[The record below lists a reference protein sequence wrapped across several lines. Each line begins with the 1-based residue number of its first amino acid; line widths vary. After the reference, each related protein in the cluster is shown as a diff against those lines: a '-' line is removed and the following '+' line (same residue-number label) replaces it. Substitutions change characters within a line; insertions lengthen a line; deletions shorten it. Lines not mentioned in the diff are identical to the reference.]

1 VSTDRAETPG
11 AEGRL
16 TTRTY
21 WDHSWRGAS
30 DGRRRVKR
38 LRRLE
43 ALDWQFG
50 QLLLRAVDRAKRGDQ
65 PVRVLEIGCANS
77 IWLPFLA
84 REAHADVVG
93 VDFSERG
100 CDLARQNLA
109 AEGCTGS
116 IVCADFFEYRQ
127 HAVPPFD
134 LVVSFGLIEHF
145 EDVAGVLRSMGSLLR
160 PGGVLFA
167 SVPNLGGLYG
177 RMQTLVDAEVLRQ
190 HLVLGAL
197 ELSAH
202 ARDAGLVDVETGYVG
217 GAPRLSALNFSHVDW
232 LPSAAVRVLSQGG
245 FIIDYAV
252 SQPLRLIGLPRGGA
266 YLAPY
271 AYMSGLSSEGSRRG

>member
-1 VSTDRAETPG
+1 MSTDRAETPG
-11 AEGRL
+11 SDGRL

-30 DGRRRVKR
+30 AGRRRVKR

-50 QLLLRAVDRAKRGDQ
+50 RLLRRAVDRAKQGER
-65 PVRVLEIGCANS
+65 PARVLEIGCANS

-84 REAHADVVG
+84 REARADVVG

-109 AEGCTGS
+109 AEGYAGS

-127 HAVPPFD
+127 RAPQLFD
-134 LVVSFGLIEHF
+134 LVMSFGLVEHF
-145 EDVAGVLRSMGSLLR
+145 EDVPSVLRSMRALLR

-177 RMQTLVDAEVLRQ
+177 RMQALIDADVLRQ

-197 ELSAH
+197 ELEAH
-202 ARDAGLVDVETGYVG
+202 GREAGLVDLETGYVG
-217 GAPRLSALNFSHVDW
+217 GAPRLSALNLSHVNW
-232 LPSAAVRVLSQGG
+232 LPSAALRVLSQGG
-245 FIIDYAV
+245 FMIDYAV
-252 SQPLRLIGLPRGGA
+252 SQPLRLLGRPRSGA

-271 AYMSGLSSEGSRRG
+271 AYMCGLSGEGSQRG